1 MNRRIKKELS
11 TIRDSLAAIADVCD
25 DCWGDTGAEEE
36 PTEEELEEHFGH
48 KEEEDGVGI
57 NWSKADEPE
66 KEGVYFKDLRELT
79 ELKGLTI
86 IGEIKT
92 VFDLKSYVGKDG
104 EPGLIYRFVLSDPT
118 GDVTCITFDDM
129 AKKFK
134 EFTVGQNLKITNA
147 WKMQENKHKVREL
160 HVGNFAKVEIVE

>member
-1 MNRRIKKELS
+1 MNRRIMKQIKIVREGL
-11 TIRDSLAAIADVCD
+11 DSLNDMLSAYFKGFPD
-25 DCWGDTGAEEE
+25 EEE
-36 PTEEELEEHFGH
+36 PTEEELEEHVPSVVEMG
-48 KEEEDGVGI
+48 GL
-57 NWSKADEPE
+57 NWSKADEPA
-66 KEGVYFKDLRELT
+66 KDTVYMKDLRELT

-104 EPGLIYRFVLSDPT
+104 EPGLIYRLVLSDPT

-160 HVGNFAKVEIVE
+160 HVGNFAKIELVE